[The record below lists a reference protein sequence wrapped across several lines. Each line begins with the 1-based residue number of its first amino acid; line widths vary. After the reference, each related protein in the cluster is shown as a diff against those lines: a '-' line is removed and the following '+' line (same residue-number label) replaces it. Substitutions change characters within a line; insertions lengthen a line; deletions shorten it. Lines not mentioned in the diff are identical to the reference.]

1 MRAAAL
7 TRASQTSHSLEGAE
21 PTYNPGAMPSSYRG
35 ALAYLVATG
44 TRGIKPGLELIT
56 ALLGELGTPQAGLRG
71 ALVAGTNG
79 KGSTCAMV
87 DSACRAAGLRS
98 VLLVKPHLRSY
109 RERVVLDGVPIS
121 AERFAALIDEIRPA
135 AERVEASIGQPT
147 QFDVLTALGVLA
159 ARDHRPEVVVCEV
172 GLGGRLDSTN
182 VLDLGVAI
190 ITGVA
195 LDHQDR
201 LGTTVGEIAAE
212 KAGII
217 KAGDDVVTAA
227 TGEALDVVRARAAE
241 VGAGPLTVVGENIR
255 VEARSLGLD
264 GVEAD
269 LSGAV
274 EASLRIPLPGLYQAT
289 NAAVAAAAC
298 AALTRHGV
306 TVPADALAAGLA
318 TVSWPGRLQ
327 WLPGEPPLLLD
338 GGHNPAA
345 IDAIAPAVREICAG
359 RPLVVLFAAM
369 FDKDVAGMLERL
381 RSLGAPPVFTH
392 AGTPRSVPAV
402 ELARL
407 WGAGARAISALP
419 DALAAARML
428 AGHEGV
434 VLACG
439 SLYLVGDI
447 LQLLG
452 GSGEI

>member
-1 MRAAAL
+1 
-7 TRASQTSHSLEGAE
+7 
-21 PTYNPGAMPSSYRG
+21 MPSSYRG

-56 ALLGELGTPQAGLRG
+56 ALLDELGTPQAGLTG

-109 RERVVLDGVPIS
+109 RERVVLDGTPIS

-135 AERVEASIGQPT
+135 AERVEASVGQPT

-159 ARDHRPEVVVCEV
+159 ARDHRPDVLVCEV

-182 VLDLGVAI
+182 VLDLGVAVV
-190 ITGVA
+190 TGVA
-195 LDHQDR
+195 VDHQDR
-201 LGTTVGEIAAE
+201 LGTSLREIAAE

-217 KAGDDVVTAA
+217 KADDDVVTAA
-227 TGEALDVVRARAAE
+227 TGEALAVIRARATV
-241 VGAGPLTVVGENIR
+241 VGAGRLTVVGEDLRI
-255 VEARSLGLD
+255 VGRSLGLD
-264 GVEAD
+264 GVEVV

-274 EASLRIPLPGLYQAT
+274 DATLRVPLPGLHQAT
-289 NAAVAAAAC
+289 NAAVAVSTC
-298 AALTRHGV
+298 AALGARGIA
-306 TVPADALAAGLA
+306 VPPDAVATGLA

-327 WLPGEPPLLLD
+327 WVPGEPPLLLD

-345 IDAIAPAVREICAG
+345 IEAIAPSVREICAG
-359 RPLVVLFAAM
+359 RSLVVLFAAM
-369 FDKDVAGMLERL
+369 LDKDVAGMLDRL

-407 WGAGARAISALP
+407 WGAGARAISSLP

-428 AGHEGV
+428 AGREGV

-452 GSGEI
+452 GSGEV